1 MQSFDKMIK
10 VSEGRIIRFNTFVFE
25 KNEVEKPVYSIE
37 EFFIE
42 HDEIQRSYRLCKNG
56 GYEFY
61 GWINTSIATKEIME
75 SLTYDFDEK
84 HPFYVPL
91 LHFLGK
97 NDKIQ
102 IEDEKTQEL
111 NKKYIIINNN
121 IDKVSLIFI
130 NNITKDEID
139 KKFNIAINSTEFDS
153 NEKSEYS
160 NTNIKKRLEDLFDE
174 IIELIIKENQ
184 NDYEEKKQMI
194 KRKNN

>member
-10 VSEGRIIRFNTFVFE
+10 VSEGRIIRFNTFMFE

-42 HDEIQRSYRLCKNG
+42 HDEIQRSYRLCRNG

-75 SLTYDFDEK
+75 SLTYDFDEN

-97 NDKIQ
+97 NTKIL
-102 IEDEKTQEL
+102 IDDEKTQEL
-111 NKKYIIINNN
+111 NKKYIIINKNT
-121 IDKVSLIFI
+121 DKVSLIFI

-139 KKFNIAINSTEFDS
+139 KKFNIAINSTEFDFHG
-153 NEKSEYS
+153 KTEYS
-160 NTNIKKRLEDLFDE
+160 NTDIKKRLEVLFDE
-174 IIELIIKENQ
+174 IIELIIKENKP
-184 NDYEEKKQMI
+184 DYEEKKQMI